1 MVKTAIKKEVTS
13 KKKRERK
20 IYEING
26 IIFKNNDSLKYYK
39 KLNALLEEG
48 FIYSFNLDSLS
59 INQTK
64 SKYGANKIVINDIK
78 FDSMLEANYYLHL
91 LKEKEQGS
99 IIDFDLKPSFILQPS
114 FKKNDKKFH
123 PIKYI
128 ADFSVFLLSGET
140 LIVDT
145 KGVITPDFKIKQ
157 KLFEYTHPHLTLKV
171 LKYVESYGGWIEYD
185 NWLKEKNKR
194 KKEKKKP

>member
-13 KKKRERK
+13 KKKREKK

-26 IIFKNNDSLKYYK
+26 IIFKNNDSLKYYR

-99 IIDFDLKPSFILQPS
+99 IIDFDLKPSFTLQPS

-157 KLFEYTHPHLTLKV
+157 KLFEYTHPDLTLKV

>member
-1 MVKTAIKKEVTS
+1 M
-13 KKKRERK
+13 
-20 IYEING
+20 
-26 IIFKNNDSLKYYK
+26 
-39 KLNALLEEG
+39 
-48 FIYSFNLDSLS
+48 
-59 INQTK
+59 NQTK

-99 IIDFDLKPSFILQPS
+99 IIDFDLKPSFTLQPS

-157 KLFEYTHPHLTLKV
+157 KLFEYTHPDLTLKV